1 MRIRVQP
8 ILAVFAWLG
17 CLAPASEAEE
27 EALPIGY
34 RFVGNYLFEKRVK
47 IRDGLPFSVASKSFV
62 CKVYTDGISV
72 RVYGHG
78 GAESYTSFTIH
89 RNDGVTVDT
98 GSGELE
104 TIPGLQAHSL
114 VGNILRQLTLTEQRL
129 VLTKFPALSDVVEVT
144 YANRRISLSRSE

>member
-1 MRIRVQP
+1 
-8 ILAVFAWLG
+8 
-17 CLAPASEAEE
+17 
-27 EALPIGY
+27 Y

-89 RNDGVTVDT
+89 RNDGVTVGT